1 MEVLLTLSNITQMA
15 LYKASSPVAI
25 TESLIARKLLESGKR
40 IGVEYSE
47 EDNEKDGKYAG
58 AFVKE
63 PIKGYH
69 QGVAAFDFA
78 SLYPSIMRQFNISPD
93 AFIEKVKPDEVEN
106 KRKNTGVI
114 VCDNGVVYK
123 KEDSMLRMILGDLYG
138 QRKDYKSLSYNYYTK
153 AEEIKKHIKK
163 L

>member
-1 MEVLLTLSNITQMA
+1 MP

-47 EDNEKDGKYAG
+47 DDNEKNGQYAG

-63 PIKGYH
+63 PIRGYH
-69 QGVAAFDFA
+69 QGVAGFDFA

-93 AFIEKVKPDEVEN
+93 AFIEKVKPNEVEA
-106 KRKNTGVI
+106 KRKNTDVI

-123 KEDSMLRMILGDLYG
+123 KEDSMLRMILGDLYK
-138 QRKDYKSLSYNYYTK
+138 QRKDYKKESYKYYTK
-153 AEEIKKHIKK
+153 TEKLNKHINK